1 MARWKR
7 AATLK
12 KSMVRSYRGPEGR
25 KESMRKKKT
34 YPTRAFLFLA
44 PAVIVLLLIGIYPL
58 LFAAW
63 NSLHEFIL
71 PRVPRYGSPFVWF
84 GNYLSLLTDQS
95 FGAALA
101 RTFVFLLINLPIQLV
116 LGTAIALLLDKPGNE
131 LLKNISCVCLVIP
144 MAATFAVVGLMGR
157 LMFNNDFG
165 IITYLWN
172 LVLGHRVDWLADPN
186 LAFLSISIMD
196 CWQWTPFCA
205 LVLLSSLTMVPVE
218 IEEAARLETDKWWH
232 VLWRVQLPFLLPGIT
247 AILILRTADILKMFD
262 VIFIMT
268 RGGPGSAT
276 ELISIFIQRVGFR
289 AFDQGMAS
297 AQAIVMLVISIVL
310 SRIYIRFVYREI

>member
-1 MARWKR
+1 
-7 AATLK
+7 
-12 KSMVRSYRGPEGR
+12 
-25 KESMRKKKT
+25 MRKKKT
-34 YPTRAFLFLA
+34 YPTRAHFFLA
-44 PAVIVLLLIGIYPL
+44 PAVIVLLLVGIYPI

-71 PRVPRYGSPFVWF
+71 PRVAHPGSPFVWF
-84 GNYLSLLTDQS
+84 RNYLSLLSDQS
-95 FGAALA
+95 FREALA
-101 RTFVFLLINLPIQLV
+101 RTFVFLLINLPIQLL
-116 LGTAIALLLDKPGNE
+116 LGTGIALLLRKPGNE
-131 LLKNISCVCLVIP
+131 LVKNISRVCLVIP
-144 MAATFAVVGLMGR
+144 MATTFAVVGLMGR

-165 IITYLWN
+165 IITYLWS
-172 LVLGHRVDWLADPN
+172 LVLGHRVEWLADPN
-186 LAFLSISIMD
+186 LAFVSISIMD

-218 IEEAARLETDKWWH
+218 IEEAAKLETDKWWH
-232 VLWRVQLPFLLPGIT
+232 VLWRVQLPFMLPGIT
-247 AILILRTADILKMFD
+247 AILILRSADILKMFD

>member
-1 MARWKR
+1 
-7 AATLK
+7 
-12 KSMVRSYRGPEGR
+12 
-25 KESMRKKKT
+25 MRKKKT
-34 YPTRAFLFLA
+34 YPTRAFFFLA
-44 PAVIVLLLIGIYPL
+44 PAVIVLLLVGIYPL

-71 PRVPRYGSPFVWF
+71 PRVARYGTPFVWF
-84 GNYLSLLTDQS
+84 QNYLSLLSDQS
-95 FGAALA
+95 FREALT
-101 RTFVFLLINLPIQLV
+101 RTFVFLLINLPIQLA
-116 LGTAIALLLDKPGNE
+116 LGTGIALLLHKPGNE
-131 LLKNISCVCLVIP
+131 LVKNISRVCLVIP
-144 MAATFAVVGLMGR
+144 MATTFAVVGLMGR

-172 LVLGHRVDWLADPN
+172 LVLGHQVEWLADPN
-186 LAFLSISIMD
+186 LAFVSISIMD

-232 VLWRVQLPFLLPGIT
+232 VLWRVQLPFMLPGIT

-297 AQAIVMLVISIVL
+297 AQAIVMLIISIVL
-310 SRIYIRFVYREI
+310 SRIYIRFVYHEI

>member
-1 MARWKR
+1 
-7 AATLK
+7 
-12 KSMVRSYRGPEGR
+12 
-25 KESMRKKKT
+25 MRKKKT
-34 YPTRAFLFLA
+34 YPTRAFFFLA
-44 PAVIVLLLIGIYPL
+44 PAVVVLLLVGIYPL

-71 PRVPRYGSPFVWF
+71 PRVARFGSPFVWF
-84 GNYLSLLTDQS
+84 QNYLSLLSDQS
-95 FGAALA
+95 FREALA
-101 RTFVFLLINLPIQLV
+101 RTFVFLIINLPIQLA
-116 LGTAIALLLDKPGNE
+116 LGMGIALLLHKSGNE
-131 LLKNISCVCLVIP
+131 LVKNICRVGLVIP
-144 MAATFAVVGLMGR
+144 LATTFAVVGLMGR

-165 IITYLWN
+165 IVTYICSLI
-172 LVLGHRVDWLADPN
+172 LGHRVEWLADSN
-186 LAFLSISIMD
+186 LAFVSISIMD

-205 LVLLSSLTMVPVE
+205 LVLLSSLTMVPLE
-218 IEEAARLETDKWWH
+218 IEEAAKLETDKWWH
-232 VLWRVQLPFLLPGIT
+232 VLWRVQLPFMLPGIT

-297 AQAIVMLVISIVL
+297 AQAIVMLIISIVL

>member
-1 MARWKR
+1 
-7 AATLK
+7 
-12 KSMVRSYRGPEGR
+12 
-25 KESMRKKKT
+25 MRKKKT
-34 YPTRAFLFLA
+34 YPTRAFFFLA
-44 PAVIVLLLIGIYPL
+44 PAVIVLLLVGIYPL

-71 PRVPRYGSPFVWF
+71 PRVARYGSPFVWF
-84 GNYLSLLTDQS
+84 QNYLSLLSDQS
-95 FGAALA
+95 FREALA
-101 RTFVFLLINLPIQLV
+101 RTFVFLIINLPIQLA
-116 LGTAIALLLDKPGNE
+116 LGMGIALLLHRPGNE
-131 LLKNISCVCLVIP
+131 LVKNICRVCLVIP
-144 MAATFAVVGLMGR
+144 MATTFAVVGLMGR

-165 IITYLWN
+165 IVTYIWN
-172 LVLGHRVDWLADPN
+172 LILGHRVEWLADPN
-186 LAFLSISIMD
+186 LAFVSISIMD
-196 CWQWTPFCA
+196 CWQWTPFCT

-232 VLWRVQLPFLLPGIT
+232 VLWRVQLAFMLPGIT

-262 VIFIMT
+262 VVFIMT

-297 AQAIVMLVISIVL
+297 AQAIVMLIISIVL